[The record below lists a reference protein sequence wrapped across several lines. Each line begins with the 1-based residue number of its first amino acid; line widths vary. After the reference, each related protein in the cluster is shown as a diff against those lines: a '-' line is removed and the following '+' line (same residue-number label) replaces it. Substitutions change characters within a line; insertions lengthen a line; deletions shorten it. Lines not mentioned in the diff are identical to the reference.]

1 MKMSEAKHR
10 ANEKYNASAY
20 DEIKLRV
27 RKDENKKELIQTA
40 ADRCGESVNTF
51 INRLIDT
58 ELGRMGLGG
67 YGNVHNTSN
76 ENL

>member
-10 ANEKYNASAY
+10 ANEKYNAGAY

-27 RKDENKKELIQTA
+27 RKDEKKKELIQIA
-40 ADRCGESVNTF
+40 ANACGESVNTF

-58 ELGRMGLGG
+58 ELERMGLGG
-67 YGNVHNTSN
+67 YGNSADVSNNNT
-76 ENL
+76 